1 MYRVGV
7 LAIQGGVIEHIE
19 MLKTIPE
26 VEPVLVRKTE
36 DLASLDGLILPGG
49 ESTAIGKVMNR
60 IGMLKPLKEMIE
72 MGLPVWGTCA
82 GMILL
87 AKTIENQEETY
98 LNVLDITVSRNAFG
112 RQLESFDLVDLVP
125 IVSDKPVQ
133 MRFIR
138 APRISKWDIEK
149 VEIIYQLDGYP
160 VAVKQ
165 GSVMVTSFHPELV
178 NENCFHQFFVT
189 SMVSK

>member
-7 LAIQGGVIEHIE
+7 LALQGGVIEHME
-19 MLKTIPE
+19 MLNTIPE
-26 VEPVLVRKTE
+26 VEAVLVRKTE
-36 DLASLDGLILPGG
+36 DLAEIDGLI
-49 ESTAIGKVMNR
+49 
-60 IGMLKPLKEMIE
+60 
-72 MGLPVWGTCA
+72 LPVWGTCA

-133 MRFIR
+133 MRF
-138 APRISKWDIEK
+138 
-149 VEIIYQLDGYP
+149 V
-160 VAVKQ
+160 
-165 GSVMVTSFHPELV
+165 
-178 NENCFHQFFVT
+178 
-189 SMVSK
+189 

>member
-7 LAIQGGVIEHIE
+7 LALQGGVIEHIE

-26 VEPVLVRKTE
+26 VEAVLVRKTE
-36 DLASLDGLILPGG
+36 DLAALDGLILPGG
-49 ESTAIGKVMNR
+49 ESTAIGKVMAR
-60 IGMLKPLKEMIE
+60 IGMLKPLKAMIE
-72 MGLPVWGTCA
+72 SGLPVWGTCA

-138 APRISKWDIEK
+138 APRISKWDLEK

-165 GSVMVTSFHPELV
+165 GNVMVTSFHPELV
-178 NENCFHQFFVT
+178 NENCFHQYFVT

>member
-7 LAIQGGVIEHIE
+7 LALQGGVIEHME

-26 VEPVLVRKTE
+26 VEAVLVRKTE
-36 DLASLDGLILPGG
+36 DLAALDGLILPGG
-49 ESTAIGKVMNR
+49 ESTAIGKVMDR

-72 MGLPVWGTCA
+72 LGLPVWGTCA

-138 APRISKWDIEK
+138 APRISKWDLEK

-165 GSVMVTSFHPELV
+165 DNVMVTSFHPELV
-178 NENCFHQFFVT
+178 NENCFHQYFVT